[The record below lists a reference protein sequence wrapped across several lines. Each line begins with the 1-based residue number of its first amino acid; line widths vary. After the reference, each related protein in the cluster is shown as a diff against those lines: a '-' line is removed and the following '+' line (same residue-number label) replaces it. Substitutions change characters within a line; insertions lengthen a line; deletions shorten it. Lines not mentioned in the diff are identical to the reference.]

1 NYATLPQPAGD
12 LTIANAFDASGDSV
26 TAAVYYQRVYY
37 GFPNSGEA
45 GQADAEL
52 AKLRTKL
59 SADYPPAMP
68 NAMLGRALKLLDLGS
83 HTRARKEL
91 ESLVPQ
97 LGGAERDLARV
108 RIGVADYEARKT
120 LEAQRHLRSLE
131 ISTPEADAERL
142 CYLSFCSRRLKNQEE
157 VHSILD
163 QLARVYPQSRWR
175 LQAIVSDANQHL
187 IENQLDAYE
196 PLYRACYE
204 SFPK

>member
-1 NYATLPQPAGD
+1 
-12 LTIANAFDASGDSV
+12 
-26 TAAVYYQRVYY
+26 
-37 GFPNSGEA
+37 
-45 GQADAEL
+45 
-52 AKLRTKL
+52 
-59 SADYPPAMP
+59 
-68 NAMLGRALKLLDLGS
+68 GS

-97 LGGAERDLARV
+97 LGGGERDLARV

-163 QLARVYPQSRWR
+163 QPAPAYPQSRCR
-175 LQAIVSDANQHL
+175 LQAIVSNANQPL
-187 IENQLDAYE
+187 IENQLAAYE

-204 SFPK
+204 SFPKDPQAAMCHWKVAWGHYLRRRSDAGDLMRAHLRLF